1 MGASPA
7 FDRPGVEVDAPRIA
21 KPEKQKD
28 RPLTEFRISAGASL
42 PATVQTFPGILAIA
56 ERNTGPAG
64 DHCLLAR
71 IQGLQTDASR
81 AKSSQHAELLG
92 ILR

>member
-28 RPLTEFRISAGASL
+28 RPLTEFRICRASL

-56 ERNTGPAG
+56 ERNTGLAG